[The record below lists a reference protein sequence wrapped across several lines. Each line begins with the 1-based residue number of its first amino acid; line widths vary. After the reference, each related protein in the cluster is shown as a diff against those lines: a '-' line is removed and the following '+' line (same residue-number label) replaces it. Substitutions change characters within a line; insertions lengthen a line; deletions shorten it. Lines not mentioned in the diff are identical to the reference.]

1 MQAGSLA
8 RLGRIGR
15 WAADA
20 LFPPQCPSCAAP
32 TGSPSALCLPCWEKA
47 GFGAP
52 ACRRCA
58 IPLDSDL
65 ADETAECAAC
75 IARPPA
81 YSRARAAMTYEGG
94 RDMVLRYKHGERTD
108 FTPAFAAWMVRAGA
122 SVLEGADML
131 APVPLHRWRLLARR
145 YNQSAL
151 LANAIGRLSGVA
163 SLPDALVR
171 TRATPSQGA
180 MVSAWARRRNVLA
193 AFAVRAGVAEA
204 VKGRVLVLVDDVMTT
219 GATLEAAA
227 RALRR
232 AGAAEVRA
240 LVLARVVRPGEAP
253 IF

>member
-1 MQAGSLA
+1 MGGLA
-8 RLGRIGR
+8 SLGRAGR
-15 WAADA
+15 WTADA

-32 TGSPSALCLPCWEKA
+32 TGSPSALCQPCWDKA

-75 IARPPA
+75 LARPPA
-81 YSRARAAMTYEGG
+81 FARASAAMLYEGG
-94 RDMVLRYKHGERTD
+94 KDMVLRFKHGERTD
-108 FTPAFAAWMVRAGA
+108 YTPAFAAWMARAGA
-122 SVLEGADML
+122 PILEGADML
-131 APVPLHRWRLLARR
+131 VPIPLHRWRLLARR

-163 SLPDALVR
+163 SLPDALIR

-180 MVSAWARRRNVLA
+180 MVSARARRRNVLA
-193 AFAVRAGVAEA
+193 AFQVRAGAA
-204 VKGRVLVLVDDVMTT
+204 AAIKGRTLVLVDDVMTT

-232 AGAAEVRA
+232 GGAAEVRA